1 MLTVR
6 EFGDFYKDAIALLG
20 EGGYVEMVSFIAM
33 NPEAGDIIVGSGGFR
48 KLRFKRPGT
57 GKSGG
62 VRTIY
67 FYYHRGLPISL
78 MTIYGKNDR
87 ANLSRAEIH
96 ELHRIAIILKGERHA
111 G

>member
-6 EFGDFYKDAIALLG
+6 EFGDFYKDAISLLG
-20 EGGYVEMVSFIAM
+20 EAGYAELVAFIAA
-33 NPEAGDIIVGSGGFR
+33 NPEMGDIIPGSGGFR
-48 KLRFKRPGT
+48 KMRFRRGNS

-67 FYYHRGLPISL
+67 FYYSPDLPISL
-78 MTIYGKNDR
+78 LAIYGKGER
-87 ANLSRAEIH
+87 ANLSKAEIN
-96 ELHRIAIILKGERHA
+96 ELYGIAKILKGERHA